1 MKTVLEAVSDI
12 RGGYPFRGSVP
23 EVASGSAYAVQM
35 KDVSPDGTVAWD
47 TVVRTEV
54 PSRRESHWLRA
65 GDVLFVTRGARFFA
79 VALGEVPV
87 SAVCSPNF
95 YLLRTRD
102 TSGVLPEFLAW
113 QINQHPAQRYLSKGA
128 EGSNQQSIRRQVLA
142 AMPFKV
148 LTITQQQRA
157 VELARL
163 ALRERTLHEALLQ
176 NREQQLRMIANRL
189 LKID

>member
-23 EVASGSAYAVQM
+23 EFASGSAYAVQM
-35 KDVSPDGTVAWD
+35 KDVSPDGIVTWD

-54 PSRRESHWLRA
+54 PSRREPDWLRA
-65 GDVLFVTRGARFFA
+65 GDVLFVTRGTRFFA
-79 VALGEVPV
+79 VALCEVPV

-102 TSGVLPEFLAW
+102 ASGVIPEFLAW
-113 QINQHPAQRYLSKGA
+113 QINQQPGQRYLRKGA
-128 EGSNQQSIRRQVLA
+128 EGSNQLSIRRQILA
-142 AMPFKV
+142 AMPFTV
-148 LTITQQQRA
+148 PPIRQQHQA

-163 ALRERTLHEALLQ
+163 ALRERTIHEALLQ
-176 NREQQLRMIANRL
+176 NRERHLRMIANRL
-189 LKID
+189 LEID